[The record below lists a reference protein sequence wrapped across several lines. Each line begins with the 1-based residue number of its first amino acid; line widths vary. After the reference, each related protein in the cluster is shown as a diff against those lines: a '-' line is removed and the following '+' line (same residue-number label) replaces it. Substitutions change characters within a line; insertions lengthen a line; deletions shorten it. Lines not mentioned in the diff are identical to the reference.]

1 MVQNYLELIK
11 AMFGTDALQ
20 VLLGNV
26 LNGNKDMARNINR
39 LDNGVAMQP
48 TVHESWDSIDYSYNE
63 STKEVIQVSLCANP

>member
-11 AMFGTDALQ
+11 AMFGTDACKTPS
-20 VLLGNV
+20 NV